1 MSRDRVAALN
11 LSLARTVVP
20 TDEDTVEI
28 DDIPMLSV
36 SGESQSDKNAN
47 KVSEATEEAKK
58 EIEQLKTLQTLFKNH
73 KIFLNREVPRESLV
87 FMIRAFG
94 GQVSWDSMAAPGA
107 TFGQDDP
114 SITHQ
119 ICDRPRDSIQMQ
131 HIGMWVALYS

>member
-47 KVSEATEEAKK
+47 KVSEATEEGKK
-58 EIEQLKTLQTLFKNH
+58 KKKKKK
-73 KIFLNREVPRESLV
+73 KI
-87 FMIRAFG
+87 
-94 GQVSWDSMAAPGA
+94 
-107 TFGQDDP
+107 
-114 SITHQ
+114 
-119 ICDRPRDSIQMQ
+119 
-131 HIGMWVALYS
+131 